1 MEIPPVYWTLLGEIA
16 AIFIGVLI
24 AVIIVVLRDRKKLRE
39 YTEHL
44 KQIIKKLKKKFKES
58 EDQPSQE
65 KALSSQQE
73 LPQQKVSKTS
83 DADDDLKLQLE
94 NAAKQINNLQ
104 QFKQL
109 YFELQ
114 SKLSKSVLEIE
125 NLNEKIAELSDGSEQ
140 HDAIQSV
147 IEKNKAVY
155 LEMGQMIGMDKEQ
168 HHESVANTMDYSET
182 IISERK
188 EEIKR
193 LKSQIAQ
200 QFEDIRALQSGLTA
214 KEGKVPDPEV
224 LSAGIET
231 VSHNLKDAE
240 MCIETMDMEIQTQCS
255 EISNLKN
262 QLKQHRTSGN
272 EAVLPEYQQDI
283 KEKETTIARF
293 AQENKELMS
302 CISGLESSNME
313 QSSRIKKLEEQNAE
327 LKAD

>member
-1 MEIPPVYWTLLGEIA
+1 MEIPPAYWTLLGEIA

-200 QFEDIRALQSGLTA
+200 QFEDIWALQSGLTA
-214 KEGKVPDPEV
+214 KEGTVPDPEV

-272 EAVLPEYQQDI
+272 EAKLSEYQQVI
-283 KEKETTIARF
+283 TEKEQIIARF